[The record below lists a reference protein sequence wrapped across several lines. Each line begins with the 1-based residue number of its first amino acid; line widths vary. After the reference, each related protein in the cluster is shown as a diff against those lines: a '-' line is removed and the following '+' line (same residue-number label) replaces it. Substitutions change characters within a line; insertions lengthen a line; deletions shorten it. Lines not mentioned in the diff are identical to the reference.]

1 MDVSSCFQKAESQV
15 WKATLFC
22 AAESCGAAQLPRCGA
37 MAMTVAHWL
46 GLALVVLALHEAAAA
61 ASACGRIGWNAVA
74 VLLTAPCNAAAGGLA
89 GACRA
94 RAGGTG
100 RGGACA

>member
-1 MDVSSCFQKAESQV
+1 
-15 WKATLFC
+15 
-22 AAESCGAAQLPRCGA
+22 

-61 ASACGRIGWNAVA
+61 AAACGRIGWNAVA